1 MKKLVIFL
9 LCMSLVFSAL
19 PMNAMA
25 AENDNTNA
33 MVAEND
39 KTNAMAVGSG
49 NASDENETE
58 EVERVIE
65 TIDSGRDVFDTLSE
79 GVTTGTQEKVRENV
93 TDTDTDIEEDIS
105 ALIGINWIT
114 VEISNAD
121 EFIRFSEDCSLDTWS
136 CNKRVILTDDISLL
150 GRQFSGIPTFGGIF
164 DGKGHTI
171 SEVAISDSNSYVGL
185 FSRVQENAVIMNLNV
200 CGTVVPEGEQIIV
213 GGIAGDNAGV
223 IAQCTFEGAVTGND
237 YVGGIA
243 GMNELTGVIS
253 GCEAG
258 GIVRGVHFTGGIAG
272 ENIGNIANCTN
283 NAAVNTSN
291 TDITLTEQSISS
303 ITSVLDMID
312 SRFQS
317 GDDEAQARTTVTD
330 TGGIAGLSIGL
341 ITHCVNHATIGYE
354 HVGYN
359 TGGIA
364 GRQSGYVYS
373 CINNGEILGR
383 KDIGGIV
390 GQAEPYITIDFSQDV
405 AYQLSEAINKLHDL
419 VNVTLSDTRNQSDVI
434 TGRLSVI
441 QQYTTNAITD
451 AKYLAENTV
460 DFANGLSGAATE
472 SFSRVDYILA
482 QSSRQDGLLD
492 QTAYAFTN
500 IGSAMEGTKATVA
513 DLDLTRYVSD
523 SDRVAYTDATNTIE
537 KSTVEFK
544 DYYSKAYRAYYNW
557 YIWSNEN
564 SPVYGTD
571 AANLA
576 YKLGDGSYT
585 YNSAPV
591 NGTTYAGA
599 NAPYMPNGSA
609 SEKAGLISDFDKDG
623 NWVHYSAPSEEPF
636 PIAGNDN
643 DSRLAADAASAA
655 AVWANTYASEK
666 YLESH
671 GVAYTDDVASAA
683 GDVTRIMYSALDS
696 MSGAARSDAIDSINS
711 LEAAAYNLSS
721 ATNQTKN
728 LISDVAGMGTVTFPT
743 LSSDYKAH
751 TTSLADN
758 MQVMND
764 NFGLLNQEINGAT
777 YVLTDDLE
785 AVSDQFN
792 TIMLLYTDALDGV
805 LEQDYTAIFTD
816 DSINVAE
823 TSTDAT
829 VDSCLNYG
837 MISGDIN
844 VAGIAGTM
852 AIEYDYD
859 LESDVTGIKDTQ
871 LNTSYITKC
880 VLRGNKNYEEVNCV
894 KSYAGGV
901 CGRQEMG
908 TVIRDENY
916 ATISSESGDYV
927 GGIAGSSLSYIIS
940 SYAKAAMSGTNY
952 VGGIVGDGVN
962 IRDCMAFADPCASG
976 SWCGAIAGHVSED
989 GEVRNNFFAG
999 SGAAGIDRVSYSY
1012 KAEPV
1017 TYKEMTDMGIPADFK
1032 HLTVT
1037 FMLDDEEADGPVRIA
1052 RTKVDFGDSISMTDY
1067 PEVEPKEGFYV
1078 DWDTEGIDPVEEDE
1092 TVTAVYRRYK
1102 TTLSAS
1108 SANDEVHAS
1117 DILVDGNFKE
1127 DDSFIVART
1136 LNFVEGDNST
1146 LSDYVY
1152 YEIMIPDDGASTHR
1166 IRFLPDTVYGDDACE
1181 VMKLYE
1187 DKDGRWVE
1195 LESAGTMGKY
1205 HIYEIEGNKAKLK
1218 LDISGIESKNRKY
1231 IAVIVIAAI
1240 VLIAL
1245 IGVIIWFMTR
1255 RKSRRQIKKA
1265 YRKVKDKITDQISSK
1280 EQLFVP
1286 DDTADITEETEEASP
1301 DAGEDSSEETDSPK
1315 ND

>member
-9 LCMSLVFSAL
+9 LSASLVFTSL
-19 PMNAMA
+19 PINAMA
-25 AENDNTNA
+25 AKNDNA
-33 MVAEND
+33 A
-39 KTNAMAVGSG
+39 
-49 NASDENETE
+49 DENETE
-58 EVERVIE
+58 EVGRVIE
-65 TIDSGRDVFDTLSE
+65 TIDSGRDVYDSLSD
-79 GVTTGTQEKVRENV
+79 GVTTGTQEKVREN
-93 TDTDTDIEEDIS
+93 TTETDTDIAADVS
-105 ALIGINWIT
+105 ALIGVDWIT

-121 EFIRFSEDCSLDTWS
+121 EFIRFSEDCTLDTWS
-136 CNKRVILTDDISLL
+136 CNKRVILTNDISLL

-171 SEVAISDSNSYVGL
+171 SEMSINDSNSYVGL

-200 CGTVVPEGEQIIV
+200 CGTVVPEGDQVII

-223 IAQCTFEGAVTGND
+223 IAQCSFEGAVTGSD

-243 GMNELTGVIS
+243 GMNELTGVITE
-253 GCEAG
+253 CETAG
-258 GIVRGVHFTGGIAG
+258 VVRGVHFTGGIAG
-272 ENIGNIANCTN
+272 ENTGNITNCTN

-291 TDITLTEQSISS
+291 TDVTLTEQSISS

-317 GDDEAQARTTVTD
+317 EDDEAQARTTVTD

-419 VNVTLSDTRNQSDVI
+419 VTVTLSDTRNQSDVI

-460 DFANGLSGAATE
+460 DFANGISGAATE

-500 IGSAMEGTKATVA
+500 IGSAMEGAKATVT

-523 SDRVAYTDATNTIE
+523 ADRVAYGDAANTIE

-544 DYYSKAYRAYYNW
+544 DYYSRAYRAYYNW

-564 SPVYGTD
+564 SLVYGPGVAD
-571 AANLA
+571 LA
-576 YKLGDGSYT
+576 YKTGDGSYT
-585 YNSAPV
+585 YNVTAV
-591 NGTTYAGA
+591 NGSTYAGA
-599 NAPYMPNGSA
+599 NAPYVPNGTA
-609 SEKAGLISDFDKDG
+609 SEKEGLISDFDTSG
-623 NWVHYSAPSEEPF
+623 NWIHYSAASETSF
-636 PIAGNDN
+636 PGSGDDN
-643 DSRLAADAASAA
+643 DSRLASDAASAA
-655 AVWANTYASEK
+655 AVWANIYASEK
-666 YLESH
+666 YLENH
-671 GVAYTDDVASAA
+671 GAAYTDDVASAA

-696 MSGAARSDAIDSINS
+696 MSGVARSDAIDSINS

-728 LISDVAGMGTVTFPT
+728 LIGEVAGMGTITFPT
-743 LSSDYKAH
+743 LSADYKAH

-792 TIMLLYTDALDGV
+792 TIMMLYTDALDGV

-859 LESDVTGIKDTQ
+859 LESDITGIRDTQ

-880 VLRGNKNYEEVNCV
+880 VLRGNKNYEEVSSV
-894 KSYAGGV
+894 KNYAGGV

-908 TVIRDENY
+908 TIIRDEDY
-916 ATISSESGDYV
+916 ANVSSESGDYV

-940 SYAKAAMSGTNY
+940 SFAKAGMTGTNY

-962 IRDCMAFADPCASG
+962 IRDCIAYANPDAGG
-976 SWCGAIAGHVSED
+976 SWCGAIAGHVRED

-999 SGAAGIDRVSYSY
+999 NGAAGIDRVSYSY
-1012 KAEPV
+1012 KAEPISHDELMV
-1017 TYKEMTDMGIPADFK
+1017 AEVPSDFDR
-1032 HLTVT
+1032 LTVT
-1037 FMLDDEEADGPVRIA
+1037 FMLDDEDSDAPVRIG
-1052 RTKVDFGDSISMTDY
+1052 RTKVEYGESIGPEDY
-1067 PEVEPKEGFYV
+1067 PEVEPREGFYV
-1078 DWDTEGIDPVEEDE
+1078 SWDKNGIESVTGDE
-1092 TVTAVYRRYK
+1092 TITAEYKRYK

-1108 SANDEVHAS
+1108 SASDGVHAS

-1152 YEIMIPDDGASTHR
+1152 YEIMIPDDGAAVHQ
-1166 IRFLPDTVYGDDACE
+1166 IRFLPDTVYGEDAYE
-1181 VMKLYE
+1181 VMKLYQ
-1187 DKDGRWVE
+1187 DVNGRWVE
-1195 LESAGTMGKY
+1195 LEPTGTMGKY
-1205 HIYEIEGNKAKLK
+1205 HTYEIEGNQAKLR
-1218 LDISGIESKNRKY
+1218 LDISGIESKNKKY
-1231 IAVIVIAAI
+1231 LAAIVIAAVA
-1240 VLIAL
+1240 VLAVI
-1245 IGVIIWFMTR
+1245 IVIIWLVTR
-1255 RKSRRQIKKA
+1255 RKSRKEIKKA

-1286 DDTADITEETEEASP
+1286 DDAEDTVEETQETPDETSADAAEESEETE
-1301 DAGEDSSEETDSPK
+1301 T
-1315 ND
+1315 